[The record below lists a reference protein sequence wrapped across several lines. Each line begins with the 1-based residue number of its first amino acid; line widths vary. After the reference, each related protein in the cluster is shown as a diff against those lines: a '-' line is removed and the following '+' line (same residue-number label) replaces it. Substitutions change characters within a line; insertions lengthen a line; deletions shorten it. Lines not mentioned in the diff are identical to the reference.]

1 MYNLSYRSYW
11 HYIILKF
18 YLALCL
24 AFYLKYILHI
34 YIYMWMHVFW
44 HSIWHSLWHSIRHL
58 ALAVEV
64 RQCQLISGACG
75 WGPAVPIE
83 IWSLRL
89 RSGSAIWD
97 RALAVEV
104 RQCPLRSGAC
114 GWGPAVPTEI
124 WRSRKRAACSSAK
137 INNLYRK
144 PHPSP
149 GRCGKMKVIVIDGFF
164 KIIGRTIN
172 NRDVNHW
179 WASKMMV
186 RQFGFVQDESV
197 WVRQ

>member
-1 MYNLSYRSYW
+1 MFGILSEIHFTY
-11 HYIILKF
+11 
-18 YLALCL
+18 
-24 AFYLKYILHI
+24 I
-34 YIYMWMHVFW
+34 YIHIRKCMYSDVL
-44 HSIWHSLWHSIRHL
+44 SGILCGILSDIWR
-58 ALAVEV
+58 
-64 RQCQLISGACG
+64 
-75 WGPAVPIE
+75 
-83 IWSLRL
+83 LRL
-89 RSGSAIWD
+89 RSGSANWYL
-97 RALAVEV
+97 ALAVEV

-186 RQFGFVQDESV
+186 RQFGFVQDESEL
-197 WVRQ
+197 VRQ